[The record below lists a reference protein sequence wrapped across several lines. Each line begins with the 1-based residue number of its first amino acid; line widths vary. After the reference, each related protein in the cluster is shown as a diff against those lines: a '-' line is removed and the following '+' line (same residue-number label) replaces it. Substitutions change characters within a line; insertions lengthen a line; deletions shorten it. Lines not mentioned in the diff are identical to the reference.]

1 MRYLNKIV
9 FINSAGTSIPYAE
22 VNLDGNVH
30 FIGTQGVG
38 KSTLLRAVLFFYN
51 ADTRK
56 LGIRDGQKN
65 YTEFY
70 YPYFNSYIV
79 YEVKT
84 DTGYFCVLSFKY
96 QNQVA
101 FRFIASEYKKEN
113 YIADSKAFDSWDKIR
128 DSLGKNVVY
137 SPIISR
143 FSEYR
148 DIIYGNFQDRKFRNY
163 YLLESKQ
170 YQKVPLTISNVF
182 LNTKL
187 DASIIKQTI
196 ISSLEES
203 NDRIELARYT
213 NHLTGFEKQLAD
225 IKRWTEKDQRGNSI
239 VEKLAQK
246 IGEEYNRLIF
256 IDKEKQQLAS
266 KLGFAYN
273 RTQNEK
279 PEIEN
284 LLKQSND
291 EIKDFEIEINKLSL
305 NYESLKT
312 ALNQEIGKI
321 SGEIEKA
328 NKKQKEYALKDI
340 KNVILRVDNEEN
352 VLSQKQLLEKEKS
365 LLTDKF
371 RDIESRFKD
380 IIKQYEN
387 DYNQLKNNKEAEKIA
402 VKETYF
408 NDCDRI
414 KKQSEEIING
424 INTQSKDKLSFFDN
438 QIIEKQSEITQKNI
452 EFQVCQKTDLYKNE
466 LENLKSELDE
476 LRLIITENESE
487 LELVKKEK
495 FSLTKNFEKE
505 KELKSKSFDFDLDKL
520 RSQKDSLKTKSDAI
534 NNKLEN
540 FKDSLYEWLNK
551 EVAGWENTIGQVV
564 NDDVLFNKNLN
575 PKLVSTDN
583 NALYGVEIDL
593 AEINKSVKTI
603 DDYNTEKQQIED
615 EISTITKQIQDTQKQ
630 KDDELQKLQTLC
642 NNELKKLKDRQQK
655 AEYTIKQ
662 SQPKFENKEID
673 YKNLQQKAVNDKA
686 QKLAGFKEELSK
698 LNSEKQGIEN
708 EKKAFEKQINDKI
721 KVQQSTLKKQLD
733 DRKISYNETI
743 KTIDSEIIS
752 ANKSL
757 ENKIA
762 ETNILREK
770 ELKNKGADTDKISNL
785 EKQIKQCESE
795 LLFIKQ
801 NRKLVSDY
809 QKDKEELFDRLNEFE
824 ANLYNLK
831 AKLELQT
838 QQFDTEKSK
847 LKIQLDNEHKKHSE
861 LQLKLNDIKSEIEKF
876 EEFAVSEEFTML
888 QAYIENYSPIDS
900 SEEKCTKLID
910 EINLKSNTYFK
921 EYEQM
926 RSDINKF
933 MGNFDEKNL
942 FSFKTK
948 CSTKEDYFQFAD
960 NLDEF
965 IRENKFAEYQKRFQD
980 RFANIVNVI
989 GSEIQ
994 QLINKIG
1001 EIESI
1006 KNAINKDFESRN
1018 FVGAINSLQ
1027 LDIAPSENKIYQ
1039 TLVEIKKFQ
1048 TNNLNSFGLGNN
1060 LFSQEID
1067 TNTKNAQAVK
1077 LLIYLSKEIAAS
1089 KAEYI
1094 TLSDSFELKF
1104 RIVENNQDSGWVQKL
1119 SNVGSEGTDILIKA
1133 MINIL
1138 LLNVFKERSIK
1149 KTKSEFKLHCM
1160 MDEIGKLHSTNI
1172 KGILNF
1178 ANERNIILINSSP
1191 NPTNVLDYKYTYILR
1206 RSNDN
1211 KTSVTRL
1218 ISK

>member
-476 LRLIITENESE
+476 LRLIITDNESE

-662 SQPKFENKEID
+662 SQLKFENKEID

-785 EKQIKQCESE
+785 EKQITQCESE

-876 EEFAVSEEFTML
+876 EEFAVSEEFTTL